1 MNSYENGTN
10 AIISIF
16 FYNRWIMCNF
26 RNEQLKNKNNE
37 CDKFYNLYIN
47 FSNKID
53 KKN

>member
-1 MNSYENGTN
+1 MNSYQNGAN
-10 AIISIF
+10 GIISIF
-16 FYNRWIMCNF
+16 FYNKWIMCNF
-26 RNEQLKNKNNE
+26 RNEQIKNNE